1 MKMKKKMIFSVL
13 ILGSLLSLTA
23 CGSDKTSSTSSSKS
37 TASSSSQVSSSS
49 SSSTQEKEVAL
60 NIEQVAKGDFSSIQ
74 GTWKNA
80 NGKSITFSGSK
91 VSGSGMDN
99 ETYELGSASLSSNIV
114 YVNASTIDNSDKLPN
129 VIAFMMAQANQ
140 SPENETN
147 SVSTDLTDRTKDRM
161 IWGTNGGA
169 DLFRSKELVNTF
181 YYRVTE

>member
-1 MKMKKKMIFSVL
+1 MKKKMIFSVL

-23 CGSDKTSSTSSSKS
+23 CGSDETSSTSSSKS
-37 TASSSSQVSSSS
+37 TSSSSQVSSSS
-49 SSSTQEKEVAL
+49 SSISSMQEKEVAL

-80 NGKSITFSGSK
+80 NGKSITFSGSE

-114 YVNASTIDNSDKLPN
+114 YVNAATIDNSDKLPN

-147 SVSTDLTDRTKDRM
+147 SASTDLTDRTKDRM

>member
-1 MKMKKKMIFSVL
+1 MKKKIIFSVL

-23 CGSDKTSSTSSSKS
+23 CGSDKTSSTSSSKL
-37 TASSSSQVSSSS
+37 TASSSQVSSSS

-80 NGKSITFSGSK
+80 NGKSITFSGAE

-114 YVNASTIDNSDKLPN
+114 YVNAATIDNSDKLPN

-147 SVSTDLTDRTKDRM
+147 STSTDLTDRTKDRM